1 MSELEDLLYSIFEDL
16 RRKRVPLGMSDYIVA
31 LEAIKALTDAED
43 REAIKDLGRLFW
55 AKSPED
61 QLLFDEIF
69 AMHVARQQALQ
80 KQEVPPNA
88 SPSPSSPMPHS
99 PPSSTTPQVN
109 PPVPVKREQPK
120 PPMITPRMHPQTM
133 GTTHPRELQYRG
145 AATYHLTPRAPMDK
159 RDMASVWRKLRRTQR
174 EGLSEELDI
183 QATTDALAQTGF
195 LFQPVLQYRRRNQ
208 AKLVVMIDQ
217 GGSMEPFALFLD
229 AVLESILRSGSLR
242 HIHLFYFHDT
252 PEEYLY
258 LYPTL
263 LGARPLESVLSEYC
277 QNTSVLIMG
286 DAGAARGHYDSTRI
300 QAAKEVIDK
309 LEQYTYLYSWLNP
322 VPKAR
327 WAHTTA
333 AYIAQLLPMFPL
345 NWEGLN
351 DTVNV
356 LRGQALAGVQEP

>member
-1 MSELEDLLYSIFEDL
+1 MSVLEDLLFSIFEDL
-16 RRKRVPLGMSDYIVA
+16 RRKRVPLGMSDYIIA
-31 LEAIKALTDAED
+31 LEAVKALTDAED
-43 REAIKDLGRLFW
+43 REAIKDLARLFW

-61 QLLFDEIF
+61 QLLFDETF
-69 AMHVARQQALQ
+69 AMHVARQQAMQ
-80 KQEVPPNA
+80 KQKVPANPL
-88 SPSPSSPMPHS
+88 PSSSMPHL
-99 PPSSTTPQVN
+99 PPPSTTPKVN
-109 PPVPVKREQPK
+109 LPAPVKREQPK
-120 PPMITPRMHPQTM
+120 PPMITSRLHPQAM
-133 GTTHPRELQYRG
+133 GMTHSRELQSRG
-145 AATYHLTPRAPMDK
+145 TATYHLTPRAPMDK
-159 RDMASVWRKLRRTQR
+159 RDMASVWRKLRRAQR

-183 QATTDALAQTGF
+183 QATTNALAQTGF

-277 QNTSVLIMG
+277 QNTGVLIIG
-286 DAGAARGHYDSTRI
+286 DAGAARGHYDSARI
-300 QAAKEVIDK
+300 QATKEVIDK

-327 WAHTTA
+327 WVHTTA

-351 DTVNV
+351 DTANV

>member
-1 MSELEDLLYSIFEDL
+1 MSELEDLLFSIFEDL

-31 LEAIKALTDAED
+31 LEAIKALTNADDTAET
-43 REAIKDLGRLFW
+43 IKDLGRLFW
-55 AKSPED
+55 AKSPDD
-61 QLLFDEIF
+61 QLVFDETF
-69 AMHVARQQALQ
+69 AMHVARQQAMQ
-80 KQEVPPNA
+80 KQEVPANPL
-88 SPSPSSPMPHS
+88 PSSSMPHV

-120 PPMITPRMHPQTM
+120 PPMITPRIQPQTM
-133 GTTHPRELQYRG
+133 GTPHPWKLQDRG
-145 AATYHLTPRAPMDK
+145 TTTYHLTPRAPMDK
-159 RDMASVWRKLRRTQR
+159 RDMASVWRKLRRAQR

-183 QATTDALAQTGF
+183 QATTDAFAQTGF
-195 LFQPVLQYRRRNQ
+195 LFRPVLQYRRRNQ

-277 QNTSVLIMG
+277 QNTSVLIIG
-286 DAGAARGHYDSTRI
+286 DAGAARGHYDSARI
-300 QAAKEVIDK
+300 QAAKEVVDK

-327 WAHTTA
+327 WANTTA

-356 LRGQALAGVQEP
+356 LRGQALTGAREP